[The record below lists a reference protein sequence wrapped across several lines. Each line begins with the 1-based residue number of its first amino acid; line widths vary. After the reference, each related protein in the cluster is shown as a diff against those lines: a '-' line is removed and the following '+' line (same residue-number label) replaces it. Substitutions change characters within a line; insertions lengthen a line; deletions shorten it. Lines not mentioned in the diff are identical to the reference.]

1 MQEENKEQEAGA
13 EGQTKPRR
21 VPKTLLDA
29 EVNLK
34 PQRRVAKTMLETSLP
49 TQAKRRVAET
59 MLEISK
65 PDLNAVDAAEACAEP
80 CAEPAGGNVL
90 PSPSRK
96 ERVAKTMLEMSL
108 PIMESE
114 AAPRERKKTR
124 KIAKTLAV
132 QDIRSLIE
140 AEALNQSAQLEAAG
154 ASPTPAPVKKEK
166 QPVAKT
172 MLDHDVLF
180 QAVSQSFVLKESRM
194 QEVIRQK
201 ASQPLVIIE
210 PIECKKKAL
219 PCKWRWPESD
229 SGKVERFRYCDK
241 CQTPVYNFDG
251 LSLEQAESVI
261 FQRENIKKP
270 TLYKRADG
278 KFMTRDCPVEVKRRK
293 DRGLMI
299 AGAGLFVIIF
309 LTILFNLPPAPKP
322 AVTQEDVP
330 VKHKGG
336 SSTKG
341 ASTSTEKK
349 GSLVRTSDGF
359 HYDADAPASSSPTT
373 VAVPVTP
380 PADTAAPPAPLS
392 PRDESGEFWQF
403 DKNEGAESQ
412 GQYPNASRP

>member
-1 MQEENKEQEAGA
+1 MQEENKEQQAGNEGEA
-13 EGQTKPRR
+13 KPRR

-34 PQRRVAKTMLETSLP
+34 PQRRVAKTMLETSLA

-80 CAEPAGGNVL
+80 PGDKIL
-90 PSPSRK
+90 PSATRK

-140 AEALNQSAQLEAAG
+140 AEALSQSAQLEAG
-154 ASPTPAPVKKEK
+154 AATPAPSPAKKQK

-210 PIECKKKAL
+210 PIECKKKSL

-251 LSLEQAESVI
+251 LSLEQAEAVI

-293 DRGLMI
+293 DRSMMI
-299 AGAGLFVIIF
+299 AAAGLFVIIF
-309 LTILFNLPPAPKP
+309 LTVLFNLPPAPKP
-322 AVTQEDVP
+322 AVTQEP
-330 VKHKGG
+330 ELKHTGG
-336 SSTKG
+336 SKTKG
-341 ASTSTEKK
+341 AATGTGKT
-349 GSLVRTSDGF
+349 GSLVRTSEGF
-359 HYDADAPASSSPTT
+359 HYDADAPANSSPTN
-373 VAVPVTP
+373 VAMPVTP
-380 PADTAAPPAPLS
+380 PVETAAPPAPLS

>member
-1 MQEENKEQEAGA
+1 
-13 EGQTKPRR
+13 
-21 VPKTLLDA
+21 
-29 EVNLK
+29 
-34 PQRRVAKTMLETSLP
+34 MLE
-49 TQAKRRVAET
+49 
-59 MLEISK
+59 MSK
-65 PDLNAVDAAEACAEP
+65 PDPNAVAAAAEA

-90 PSPSRK
+90 PSASRK

-140 AEALNQSAQLEAAG
+140 AEALSQSAQVEAGG
-154 ASPTPAPVKKEK
+154 ATPVPAPVKKEK

-219 PCKWRWPESD
+219 PCKWRFPESD

-251 LSLEQAESVI
+251 LSLEQAEAVI

-270 TLYKRADG
+270 SLYKRADG

-293 DRGLMI
+293 DRHMMI
-299 AGAGLFVIIF
+299 AAAGLFVIIL
-309 LTILFNLPPAPKP
+309 LTVLFNLPPAPKP
-322 AVTQEDVP
+322 AVTQEIEP
-330 VKHKGG
+330 EVKHKGG
-336 SSTKG
+336 SKTKG
-341 ASTSTEKK
+341 ASTGTGKT
-349 GSLVRTSDGF
+349 GSLVRTSEGF
-359 HYDADAPASSSPTT
+359 HYDADAPANSSQTN
-373 VAVPVTP
+373 VASPVTP
-380 PADTAAPPAPLS
+380 PAETTAPQAPPS
-392 PRDESGEFWQF
+392 P
-403 DKNEGAESQ
+403 Q
-412 GQYPNASRP
+412 GRKRRILAV